1 MLMLGISWNFFEV
14 PPAGIFL
21 ESDVEFGKLTESAYV
36 RGMKKIALM
45 ALVALVGCTEVRE
58 NYESEMS
65 DWVGRSERDLFLHFG
80 APTQVFE
87 VDASTRIAQYK
98 TDRQELRPALP
109 RPFLVSGEDGHK
121 AWVYLDGPERL
132 VTRRCDLQFVLE
144 GRKSKGQVVDWRY
157 KGNDCF
163 RLR

>member
-1 MLMLGISWNFFEV
+1 V

-21 ESDVEFGKLTESAYV
+21 ESDVGFGDLPTCDYIV
-36 RGMKKIALM
+36 GMKQIALM
-45 ALVALVGCTEVRE
+45 TLVALVGCTEVRE
-58 NYESEMS
+58 NYEAEISE
-65 DWVGRSERDLFLHFG
+65 WVGRSERDLFLHFG

-87 VDASTRIAQYK
+87 VDGATRIAQYK
-98 TDRQELRPALP
+98 TDRQELRPRAP
-109 RPFLVSGEDGHK
+109 VPVLVSGEAGHS
-121 AWVYLDGPERL
+121 AWVFLDAPQKV
-132 VTRRCDLQFVLE
+132 VTRSCDLQFVLE